1 MKTSTFLF
9 ATDLVDEGID
19 TVLERL
25 ERAHLDGLTMACN
38 YHHSRDVFPHNPK
51 HRVRYMQGGV
61 FFHPDQSRYAKLR
74 IQPDVPAWVLDED
87 PLRNVCDAAERRGL
101 AVRSWTNNTHSTV
114 LASANPSCAIH
125 NVFGDTYINSLCPAN
140 PDVRAYV
147 STLNSDL
154 ARYPLEALLVES
166 VCYMPFDHGYHH
178 ERCLVPISALAKFLL
193 GLCFCE
199 HCVSKVA
206 AEGVD
211 AEALRHHIAQQLD
224 RHLAGD
230 PSELDDLELTRK
242 VVEQLAGGDM
252 TAMLAARRS
261 IVTSLIH
268 EVKDAVAAVSKV
280 PVLVME
286 WSGGLR
292 GAGMGMPVGDTST
305 AAPDRAWQDGVDLR
319 SLREVTDGVGVL
331 GYVRLVEE
339 LRRDLEAY
347 RSALGSGTQLSVALR
362 PMPPDCSSAAELKEK
377 LVFLSD
383 FGADWAEFYHY
394 GFMRLRNL
402 DWIGEVL
409 GGQKRSTS
417 HPAKTL

>member
-19 TVLERL
+19 AVLDRL
-25 ERAHLDGLTMACN
+25 EGAHLDGLTMACN

-61 FFHPDQSRYAKLR
+61 FFQPEPSRYVDLR
-74 IQPDVPAWVLDED
+74 MQPDVPAWVREDD
-87 PLRNVCDAAERRGL
+87 PLRNVCRAAERRGL
-101 AVRSWTNNTHSTV
+101 VVRSWTNNTHSTTQ
-114 LASANPSCAIH
+114 ASANPSCAIE
-125 NVFGDTYINSLCPAN
+125 NVFGDRYINSLCPAN
-140 PDVRAYV
+140 PDVRAYIR
-147 STLNSDL
+147 TLNSDL
-154 ARYPLEALLVES
+154 ARYPLETLIVES

-178 ERCLVPISALAKFLL
+178 ERCLVPISPLAKYLL

-199 HCVSKVA
+199 HCIAKAA

-211 AEALRHHIAQQLD
+211 MGALRRHIADELD

-230 PSELDDLELTRK
+230 PSELDGLPFTRTA
-242 VVEQLAGGDM
+242 VEQLAGGDM
-252 TAMLAARRS
+252 TAVLAARRS

-268 EVKDAVAAVSKV
+268 DVKDAVAAVSGA
-280 PVLVME
+280 PVMVME

-319 SLREVTDGVGVL
+319 SVRDACDGVGVL
-331 GYVRLVEE
+331 GYVHLVEE

-347 RSALGSGTQLSVALR
+347 RMLLGSKTTLSVALR
-362 PMPPDCSSAAELKEK
+362 PMPPDCDSAAELAEK
-377 LVFLSD
+377 IEFLRD

-402 DWIGEVL
+402 EWIADVL
-409 GGQKRSTS
+409 REHAS
-417 HPAKTL
+417 KTR